1 MKDDHLTLRLP
12 AALARALAR
21 LARARGLPRSQLV
34 REAIAGY
41 VGARELRRSPIATSR
56 SRTAREVAAA
66 WSPSRGS
73 LPTMR
78 TPSSATSPSSRETA
92 ALPDEHW
99 E

>member
-21 LARARGLPRSQLV
+21 LARTRGLPRSQLV

-41 VGARELRRSPIATSR
+41 VGSPAPPVPERTAPP
-56 SRTAREVAAA
+56 RTARELAAA
-66 WSPSRGS
+66 WSH
-73 LPTMR
+73 LPRLARDDADDFVRDLTR
-78 TPSSATSPSSRETA
+78 SRESA
-92 ALPDEHW
+92 VLPDEHW